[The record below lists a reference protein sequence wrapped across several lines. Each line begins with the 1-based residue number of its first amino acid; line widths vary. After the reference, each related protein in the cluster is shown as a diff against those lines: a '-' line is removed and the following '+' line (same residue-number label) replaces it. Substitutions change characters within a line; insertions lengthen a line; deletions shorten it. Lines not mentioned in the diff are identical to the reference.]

1 MAKEIIDAIRQA
13 ETEAVKTVA
22 AAEREAEEIVQQ
34 AQEKA
39 AEVKKEMTKQA
50 SEKAAEEEAAAREE
64 CGRMLEDAG
73 KQEKEEGIRLEAAM
87 ADKRRQ
93 AVEAVLAELM

>member
-50 SEKAAEEEAAAREE
+50 REKAAEEAAAREE